1 MPTTSPSAQMG
12 VSPGS
17 QSVSDASGG
26 PAPYS
31 SYLRS
36 SLVSYL
42 QDRQGVTAIE
52 YGILVALMTL
62 VIISSISNLGG
73 TVLTQLFSKV
83 AASM

>member
-1 MPTTSPSAQMG
+1 
-12 VSPGS
+12 
-17 QSVSDASGG
+17 
-26 PAPYS
+26 
-31 SYLRS
+31 
-36 SLVSYL
+36 L